1 MAVAGEVGIC
11 WEDGLDVDI
20 FEVGWFLDVGRRMWG
35 VLIYMPGS
43 TLIVQD
49 VAMAANLGS
58 GVLVL
63 PSATLVTMRRLCDLL
78 TRQARPW
85 TLHSR

>member
-1 MAVAGEVGIC
+1 
-11 WEDGLDVDI
+11 
-20 FEVGWFLDVGRRMWG
+20 